1 MLRARKTHAA
11 GPQSRQGATFPG
23 RDHGTSPRDSSS
35 ALASTKPRPGSG
47 LGPFEGSRPSL
58 AQACTKSHTAR
69 SLALEELS
77 VEEASRANK
86 FYANKFLDSH
96 TEHQHK
102 ARKGKVEKSK
112 VQLANKQSLLSKDV
126 EILLFSLWLTNGLLI
141 WILHGFTT
149 VLWFVSRN
157 SRESKRTP
165 KGSGSQRGNRFKSER
180 IIEKHDKLTATA
192 ATKLLQPRV

>member
-23 RDHGTSPRDSSS
+23 RDHGPLPRDSSS

-69 SLALEELS
+69 SLALEE
-77 VEEASRANK
+77 

-102 ARKGKVEKSK
+102 ARKGKVEKSM
-112 VQLANKQSLLSKDV
+112 VQLANTQLLLSKDL